1 MSVYEMFHEYP
12 KSKWSVSV
20 EVDYLY
26 DKKKVIRCKC
36 RNWFGCMMNKCDKV

>member
-26 DKKKVIRCKC
+26 DKKR
-36 RNWFGCMMNKCDKV
+36 

>member
-26 DKKKVIRCKC
+26 DKKKGNTV
-36 RNWFGCMMNKCDKV
+36 